1 MASSR
6 SSRSHSFSSDKT
18 PSLASSVTFQMPA
31 TVRPAPAYI
40 AASVASQTVTDHH
53 NAQLRDH
60 DADTDEELQNAIFSA
75 QALALLNAFLD
86 HLLFA
91 FLSSARAPALAAI
104 RPAVSDV
111 LKPRLARDAIEA
123 ADEEL
128 QGLLAGEDDDDMT
141 TEHAKQSDRW
151 DVEKVWKRTRLRIM
165 VYTRLGELED
175 EDEERYVQQERGL
188 SMDDDEDDEA
198 GLVAWASA
206 IFLTSVIE
214 YVAEQL
220 LLVAGSAAYARMAAR
235 MKKRAQHA
243 EQQPIER
250 LIIEEPDVEKIA
262 LNSALGRLWRTW
274 RKRVRSPTLP
284 MSPGR
289 GVHAA
294 SSYGSLHHRRAS
306 RDTINTLHSEHE
318 MREHDILPEHP
329 PTETDIA
336 ANIPLPIGDN
346 DVREI
351 EVPGLARTYED
362 EGESEGM
369 QTPVP
374 RPGRPSSVLMLAH
387 GEWGSGGKKARPMS
401 MPMRPAGMFM
411 PSTYYGDEQH
421 THDAEQGAPLQT
433 PDGTTPQTTEETQDS
448 ASQQRGPVD
457 CQEDES
463 PDPDASMVA
472 FAAATG
478 MGFRRS
484 AIGPS
489 ATNEPEAEPARDAT
503 ESAQATRSKRVSI
516 GTSQEAGEPETH
528 DVTTES
534 PKVMRSKRMSIERP
548 GPPGLVRTFSARSSS
563 LKSPVG
569 TPLATPKV
577 TSHAEG
583 QSYLDDEDDDEP
595 EHRAIGVA
603 RTSDNVIRSAPN
615 SPGDSPHDRSKRPAS
630 GGYVEVLPKNFTPTS
645 LTYQDTSSSDAKP
658 ALPERA
664 IERKQAN
671 RRSLTS
677 AEVVLGPGMSGGG
690 GLLRQSS
697 GGDTVV
703 PYDSQGPTSAPRRQ
717 ETRSVSRG
725 SSLPALQEV
734 DSNTTQH
741 RGKTPSIHTNR
752 SLRTADS
759 PRRSPTSV
767 TDTSE
772 KRLHRMSTD
781 DATRLADKSSS
792 DNSSLKRG
800 ASTSSS
806 IRKGAYPVTS
816 SGRDSGASHR
826 SRGLSTGGLSGRMSD
841 EDRARE
847 FDSLVKGQDTV
858 KFTLTPES
866 VRTTNES
873 PVMKKAEPRKSSA
886 SSASVTVY
894 PRTDASDKNFG
905 TANLPNI
912 TAPRAKGPTAT
923 SSHKPSPSRKVITR
937 PLARDPKIENESM
950 RDFADFIR
958 STGPSPGQEKPIQPF
973 VNISNNNSRPGSH
986 STSSLGRKLSTSN
999 KHSNSANNTT
1009 ATRTR
1014 PSMEPRSPAGLSTGN
1029 GDLIDFIRQGPPDAN
1044 HKQPRIPKNIAP
1056 FRTTVDSDTFDTMLG
1071 GHGGVES
1078 AYESRAAATEAN
1090 AAESAYGS
1098 AASTLE
1104 SKTSTATINSRTGL
1118 IASPSVVQ
1126 PAYSGGP
1133 GQLSGSMAAGG
1144 GGDAMEGITKTR
1156 RRIKDPYAID
1166 LSDEDEDDDD
1176 DGDEEDEDQLTAL
1189 PTPTGNQNE
1198 RQLQQHQP
1206 AQRQMPSRQREE
1218 SLMDFLNGMD
1228 PPSGNAASNK
1238 PQPFLLSEET
1248 IAAAKARAAASA
1260 AAGTGQ
1266 NGSNP
1271 SLLSSSSSSHPS
1283 SNHTVGGSRNG
1294 NGNGN
1299 AMDKS
1304 RLQARA
1310 PAIGGIGNGGSSRT
1324 ATSDLAD
1331 FLKNSGPPEGMM
1343 GGRARK
1349 EEEVVVPVE
1358 KKKRFWQRGKSGG
1371 KTYGDLP

>member
-1 MASSR
+1 MSSR

-53 NAQLRDH
+53 NAQLRDQ
-60 DADTDEELQNAIFSA
+60 DADTDELQNAIFSE

-91 FLSSARAPALAAI
+91 FLSSARSPALAAI

-128 QGLLAGEDDDDMT
+128 QGLLAGEDDEDMS
-141 TEHAKQSDRW
+141 TEHAKQMDRW

-188 SMDDDEDDEA
+188 SMDEDEDDEA

-206 IFLTSVIE
+206 IFLTSVVE

-220 LLVAGSAAYARMAAR
+220 LLVAGSAAFARMAAR
-235 MKKRAQHA
+235 MKKLAQQADDHA

-250 LIIEEPDVEKIA
+250 LVIEEPDVEKIA

-274 RKRVRSPTLP
+274 RKRVRSPTSP
-284 MSPGR
+284 ISPGR

-294 SSYGSLHHRRAS
+294 SSYSSLHHRRAS
-306 RDTINTLHSEHE
+306 RETINTLHSEHE
-318 MREHDILPEHP
+318 IREHETLPEHP

-336 ANIPLPIGDN
+336 ANIPLPMRDN
-346 DVREI
+346 DVNEI
-351 EVPGLARTYED
+351 EVPGLAPPYGD
-362 EGESEGM
+362 EGEREGT
-369 QTPVP
+369 QTPVQ
-374 RPGRPSSVLMLAH
+374 RPMRPSSVLVLSQ
-387 GEWGSGGKKARPMS
+387 GGFGDGGKKARPMS
-401 MPMRPAGMFM
+401 MPMRPAGTFM
-411 PSTYYGDEQH
+411 PSTYYGYEEPTGDEEEP
-421 THDAEQGAPLQT
+421 THDGEESTHDTERGT
-433 PDGTTPQTTEETQDS
+433 PSQATEETTPQTTQETTLDNM
-448 ASQQRGPVD
+448 SQQRDLVD
-457 CQEDES
+457 SREDES
-463 PDPDASMVA
+463 PEPDASMVA

-484 AIGPS
+484 AIGQS
-489 ATNEPEAEPARDAT
+489 AT
-503 ESAQATRSKRVSI
+503 K
-516 GTSQEAGEPETH
+516 EPETEPTH
-528 DVTTES
+528 Q
-534 PKVMRSKRMSIERP
+534 VMRSKRMSIERA
-548 GPPGLVRTFSARSSS
+548 GKPGLVRTFSTRSSS

-577 TSHAEG
+577 TGNAEG
-583 QSYLDDEDDDEP
+583 RSYLDDDEDDEEP

-603 RTSDNVIRSAPN
+603 RTSDNVIRSASN
-615 SPGDSPHDRSKRPAS
+615 SPGDSPHERNKRPGS
-630 GGYVEVLPKNFTPTS
+630 GGYVEVPPRNFTPTS
-645 LTYQDTSSSDAKP
+645 LTYRNTPSPDGKP
-658 ALPERA
+658 TVPERA
-664 IERKQAN
+664 VERKQAN
-671 RRSLTS
+671 RRSLNG
-677 AEVVLGPGMSGGG
+677 AELVLGPGMGGGGG
-690 GLLRQSS
+690 GLSRQSP
-697 GGDTVV
+697 GGEAVAT
-703 PYDSQGPTSAPRRQ
+703 YDSQGPTSAPRRQ
-717 ETRSVSRG
+717 EARSVSRG

-734 DSNTTQH
+734 ESNTTQH
-741 RGKTPSIHTNR
+741 RGKTPSIQTSR
-752 SLRTADS
+752 SVRTADS
-759 PRRSPTSV
+759 SRRSPTSA

-772 KRLHRMSTD
+772 KRPHRMSAD
-781 DATRLADKSSS
+781 DSTRPADKSSS

-806 IRKGAYPVTS
+806 IRKGAYPITS
-816 SGRDSGASHR
+816 SGRDSSASHR
-826 SRGLSTGGLSGRMSD
+826 SRGLSASGLSGRMSE

-873 PVMKKAEPRKSSA
+873 PVLKKTEPRKSSA

-894 PRTDASDKNFG
+894 PRTDASDKSFG
-905 TANLPNI
+905 TANLPNT
-912 TAPRAKGPTAT
+912 TAPRAKGPTTA
-923 SSHKPSPSRKVITR
+923 SSHKPSPSRKVVTR
-937 PLARDPKIENESM
+937 PLARDPKIESESM

-973 VNISNNNSRPGSH
+973 VNISNNGQKSGNH
-986 STSSLGRKLSTSN
+986 STSSLGRKMSTSRQSGN
-999 KHSNSANNTT
+999 ANNTP

-1014 PSMEPRSPAGLSTGN
+1014 PNMEPRSPAGLSTGN

-1071 GHGGVES
+1071 GHGGVE
-1078 AYESRAAATEAN
+1078 T
-1090 AAESAYGS
+1090 ESAYGS

-1104 SKTSTATINSRTGL
+1104 SKDSTATINSRTGL
-1118 IASPSVVQ
+1118 IPSPSVVQ

-1133 GQLSGSMAAGG
+1133 GQLSGSMSG

-1166 LSDEDEDDDD
+1166 LSDEDDDEDDD
-1176 DGDEEDEDQLTAL
+1176 EDEDQLTAL
-1189 PTPTGNQNE
+1189 PTPTGNHQPE
-1198 RQLQQHQP
+1198 RQLLQQQP
-1206 AQRQMPSRQREE
+1206 AQRQAAPPRQREE

-1228 PPSGNAASNK
+1228 PPGGASSAK

-1248 IAAAKARAAASA
+1248 IAAARARAAA
-1260 AAGTGQ
+1260 GQ

-1271 SLLSSSSSSHPS
+1271 SS
-1283 SNHTVGGSRNG
+1283 SNLPASRNG
-1294 NGNGN
+1294 NGTAPSPSTN
-1299 AMDKS
+1299 KP

-1310 PAIGGIGNGGSSRT
+1310 PAVVGDARTGMGAMGGGGSRT

-1331 FLKNSGPPEGMM
+1331 FLKNSGPPEPVVQT
-1343 GGRARK
+1343 RR
-1349 EEEVVVPVE
+1349 EEVPE
-1358 KKKRFWQRGKSGG
+1358 KKKRFWQRGKSSG